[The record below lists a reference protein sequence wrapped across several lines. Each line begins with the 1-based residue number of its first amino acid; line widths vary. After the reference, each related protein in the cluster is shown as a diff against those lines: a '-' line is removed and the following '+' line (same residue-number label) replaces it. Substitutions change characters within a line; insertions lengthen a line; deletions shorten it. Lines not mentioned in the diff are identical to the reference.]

1 MTGCAPNPVHVARSI
16 RKTLV
21 VLGFLLCVLVSPV
34 FAQPA
39 VTSLAG
45 RVADAQGAALA
56 GATITIRHAATGA
69 SWMATSGTDGRFTIP
84 MLPPGSYEIA
94 VRRDGFAPWGQN
106 DLALRVGQSPAVEI
120 RLALAAVKDVVT
132 VVTTRAQTTTAGDVI
147 DAERIDAL
155 PLNGRNFLELALL
168 VPGNQPTPTFDPTKT
183 NSVLIGSTGQ
193 LGRGGNVTIDGQ
205 DTNDD
210 VVGGPLLNLPIDA
223 VQEFQVATNR
233 FGADLG
239 RSASSVFNV
248 VTRSGGN
255 AVRGT
260 ASIFARAD
268 AWQALPATVD
278 EATGT
283 PPFDRQQLSGSFSGP
298 LLRDRLFAFGAGEVR
313 NQDGAIQ
320 VGARNATTRTIDR
333 SFATAPLDDRLW
345 LARLDTGG
353 VHNRFSG
360 RYAGQWATDTS
371 ASALERAIGSASQR
385 QDALNRY
392 HSVFGSWTMTPSDT
406 VVNGLHVGVVTF
418 LNRTVPVVEAPQLT
432 FPSLQDG
439 ASFRMPQET
448 QQTRFEISDN
458 VTLQRGAHALRVGG
472 ALQRIDAE
480 FSLGVFQQG
489 RVELVQDF
497 PSFDH
502 TGDGRV
508 DDNDLLFAVTLRS
521 GKPDQPLLIPDA
533 DNVHLAGFVQ
543 DDWTVSNRLQL
554 SLGLRYEVDTD
565 VNNISHVDDLNPIVA
580 PFIDGERKRDLNN
593 LAPRVGAAW
602 TLNDRTVLRGGY
614 GMYYDRVVLQIVSLE
629 RGLDGRALPIEVRAG
644 NTFFVDQSTGLL
656 PPGSPTLAN
665 PFGGFVLPGAGASGI
680 MIIDSHLQNPTVHEF
695 QLGLETNLGGTHLR
709 IDGIHNVG
717 RNFIIGRA
725 VGEVF
730 NPVVGGPDRV
740 VNIESSARTKY
751 DALLLNAQRRF
762 GGTSVNVAYTLAKA
776 FNYANDDQIPFLNG
790 PIDPN
795 NLYREQGPPPH
806 DRRHRLTVTAQ
817 SLLPFGFAAAALW
830 TLSTGVPMD
839 IMMPDGQ
846 TRIPVIQ
853 RNAGGRQFTDASELN
868 AFITQLN
875 ASGGIEGTRLPLV
888 SEDARF
894 GDSFRSLD
902 IRVSRPIALGTRVR
916 VEPMLELF
924 NLFNTANILGTTNVN
939 YSGFA
944 NVLVRD
950 SDNPS
955 SPGYLRSSSFGQP
968 VTTAGG
974 IFGSGGPR
982 AMQLSARVTF

>member
-1 MTGCAPNPVHVARSI
+1 MTLRTAIVSG
-16 RKTLV
+16 LV
-21 VLGFLLCVLVSPV
+21 LLALASPV
-34 FAQPA
+34 LAQPA

-45 RVADAQGAALA
+45 RVADTQGAVLT

-69 SWMATSGTDGRFTIP
+69 SWTATSGADGRFTIP
-84 MLPPGSYEIA
+84 ALPPGKYEIS
-94 VRRDGFAPWGQN
+94 VLRDGFAPWGQN
-106 DLALRVGQSPAVEI
+106 DLDLLVGQSPAVEI
-120 RLALAAVKDVVT
+120 RLALAAVKDVVS
-132 VVTTRAQTTTAGDVI
+132 VVDARAQTTASADVI
-147 DAERIDAL
+147 TAERIDAL

-168 VPGNQPTPTFDPTKT
+168 VPGNQATPTFDPTKT

-193 LGRGGNVTIDGQ
+193 LGRGGNITIDGQ

-223 VQEFQVATNR
+223 VQEFQIATNR

-255 AVRGT
+255 TMHGT
-260 ASIFARAD
+260 ASIFARED
-268 AWQALPATVD
+268 GWQALPATVD
-278 EATGT
+278 DATEST
-283 PPFDRQQLSGSFSGP
+283 PFDRQQISGSFSGP
-298 LLRDRLFAFGAGEVR
+298 LLRDRLFAFGAGEIR
-313 NQDGAIQ
+313 NQDGAIV
-320 VGARNATTRTIDR
+320 VGSRNTATRTIDQG
-333 SFATAPLDDRLW
+333 FATAPLDDRLW
-345 LARLDTGG
+345 LVRLDTGG
-353 VHNRFSG
+353 TRHRISG
-360 RYAGQWATDTS
+360 RYAGQWASDTA
-371 ASALERAIGSASQR
+371 ASSLERAIGSASQR
-385 QDALNRY
+385 QDGLNRY
-392 HSVFGSWTMTPSDT
+392 NSVFGSWTSTPSHT
-406 VVNGLHVGVVTF
+406 FVNGLNVGVITF

-448 QQTRFEISDN
+448 RQTRFEISDN
-458 VTLQRGAHALRVGG
+458 VTMIRGAHTLRAGG
-472 ALQRIDAE
+472 AFQRIDGE
-480 FSLGVFQQG
+480 FRLGVFQQG
-489 RVELVQDF
+489 RVELIQDF

-502 TGDGRV
+502 TGDGRI

-533 DNVHLAGFVQ
+533 DNMHIAGFAQ

-565 VNNISHVDDLNPIVA
+565 VNNISHVDDLNPLVA

-593 LAPRVGAAW
+593 LAPRAGVAW
-602 TLNDRTVLRGGY
+602 TLNDRTVVRGGY
-614 GMYYDRVVLQIVSLE
+614 GIYYDRVVLQIVSLE

-644 NTFFVDQSTGLL
+644 NTFFVDPDTGQL
-656 PPGSPTLAN
+656 PPFAPTLAN
-665 PFGGFVLPGAGASGI
+665 PFTGFVLPGAGASGI
-680 MIIDSHLQNPTVHEF
+680 MIIDSHLQNPMVHEF
-695 QLGLETNLGGTHLR
+695 QLGFETDVWQTR
-709 IDGIHNVG
+709 IRVDGIHNVG
-717 RNFIIGRA
+717 RDFIIGRA

-751 DALLLNAQRRF
+751 DAVLVNANRRF
-762 GGTSVNVAYTLAKA
+762 GATSVNLAYTLAKA

-795 NLYREQGPPPH
+795 NLYREQAAPPH
-806 DRRHRLTVTAQ
+806 DRRHKFTATVQ
-817 SLLPFGFAAAALW
+817 GSLPAGFFVSGLW
-830 TLSTGVPMD
+830 TLSSGVPMD

-853 RNAGGRQFTDASELN
+853 RNAGGRQFTSAGELN

-875 ASGGIEGTRLPLV
+875 ASGGVDGTPLPLV

-894 GDSFRSLD
+894 SDSFRSLD
-902 IRVSRPIALGTRVR
+902 IRISRPIALGGRVR

-924 NLFNTANILGTTNVN
+924 NVFNTTNILGTTNVN

-955 SPGYLRSSSFGQP
+955 SSGYLRSSSFGQP

-974 IFGSGGPR
+974 VFGSGGPR
-982 AMQLSARVTF
+982 AMQLSARLTF

>member
-1 MTGCAPNPVHVARSI
+1 
-16 RKTLV
+16 
-21 VLGFLLCVLVSPV
+21 
-34 FAQPA
+34 
-39 VTSLAG
+39 
-45 RVADAQGAALA
+45 
-56 GATITIRHAATGA
+56 
-69 SWMATSGTDGRFTIP
+69 MATSGTDGRFTIP

-94 VRRDGFAPWGQN
+94 VRRDGFAPWAQD

-120 RLALAAVKDVVT
+120 RLALAAVKDVVI
-132 VVTTRAQTTTAGDVI
+132 VVTTRAQTTAVDDVI

-255 AVRGT
+255 TPHGT
-260 ASIFARAD
+260 ASIFARDD

-278 EATGT
+278 PSSGT
-283 PPFDRQQLSGSFSGP
+283 PPFDRQQISGTFSGP
-298 LLRDRLFAFGAGEVR
+298 LRRDRLFAFGAGEVR
-313 NQDGAIQ
+313 NQDGAIL
-320 VGARNATTRTIDR
+320 VGTRNATTRTIDR

-353 VHNRFSG
+353 VRNRFSG

-392 HSVFGSWTMTPSDT
+392 HSVFGSWTTTPSDT
-406 VVNGLHVGVVTF
+406 FVNALHVGVVTF

-458 VTLQRGAHALRVGG
+458 ATLVRGAHALRVGG
-472 ALQRIDAE
+472 AFQRIDAE
-480 FSLGVFQQG
+480 FGLGVFQQG

-502 TGDGRV
+502 TGDGRI

-521 GKPDQPLLIPDA
+521 GKPDQPLFIPDA
-533 DNVHLAGFVQ
+533 DNMHLAGFVQ

-565 VNNISHVDDLNPIVA
+565 VNNISHVDDLNPIVT
-580 PFIDGERKRDLNN
+580 PFLDGERKRDLNN
-593 LAPRVGAAW
+593 LAPRVGVAW

-614 GMYYDRVVLQIVSLE
+614 GIYYDRVVLQIVSLE

-644 NTFFVDQSTGLL
+644 NTFFVDQMTGLL
-656 PPGSPTLAN
+656 PPGCTHAGQSVRRVRASRRRRLGHHDHRLASPESDR
-665 PFGGFVLPGAGASGI
+665 P
-680 MIIDSHLQNPTVHEF
+680 
-695 QLGLETNLGGTHLR
+695 R
-709 IDGIHNVG
+709 I
-717 RNFIIGRA
+717 
-725 VGEVF
+725 
-730 NPVVGGPDRV
+730 
-740 VNIESSARTKY
+740 SAR
-751 DALLLNAQRRF
+751 ARNGSAGHASARRRHSQRRPQLHHRPRRRR
-762 GGTSVNVAYTLAKA
+762 GVQPRGRRT
-776 FNYANDDQIPFLNG
+776 G
-790 PIDPN
+790 PC
-795 NLYREQGPPPH
+795 RQHRVERAHQVRRAAAERSASF
-806 DRRHRLTVTAQ
+806 RRHQRQCGVHAGEGLQLCQRRSDPVPERTDRPEQ
-817 SLLPFGFAAAALW
+817 S
-830 TLSTGVPMD
+830 
-839 IMMPDGQ
+839 
-846 TRIPVIQ
+846 
-853 RNAGGRQFTDASELN
+853 
-868 AFITQLN
+868 
-875 ASGGIEGTRLPLV
+875 V
-888 SEDARF
+888 S
-894 GDSFRSLD
+894 
-902 IRVSRPIALGTRVR
+902 
-916 VEPMLELF
+916 
-924 NLFNTANILGTTNVN
+924 
-939 YSGFA
+939 
-944 NVLVRD
+944 
-950 SDNPS
+950 
-955 SPGYLRSSSFGQP
+955 
-968 VTTAGG
+968 
-974 IFGSGGPR
+974 
-982 AMQLSARVTF
+982 